1 MEGHGLLPT
10 PWEDLREDNFRPQW
24 FLSHLKGFGV
34 PQSILKIQSLK
45 KLLLLPWRIF
55 FAIQLN
61 SSIFRTIKP
70 FKLLSCFSIH
80 IDSMQIYIAW
90 HSLAGLCSVIKALK
104 VFPYYTIVMVFIL
117 DNLLWLWSSHWLA
130 KLGSLSGF
138 NVTFV
143 EKQILMSREK
153 LLKLS

>member
-1 MEGHGLLPT
+1 MVSISLER
-10 PWEDLREDNFRPQW
+10 LRSSSGYSKDTKLSRNFCCYLEESTSQW
-24 FLSHLKGFGV
+24 S
-34 PQSILKIQSLK
+34 
-45 KLLLLPWRIF
+45 
-55 FAIQLN
+55 N

-80 IDSMQIYIAW
+80 LDSMQIYIAW
-90 HSLAGLCSVIKALK
+90 HSLAGLCSVIKAFK

-143 EKQILMSREK
+143 EKQILMSRKK